1 MARVKRRGLLYL
13 VLTGTVMVVTGV
25 VITMALLI
33 NRGDCSGV
41 TPLAVCEDYT
51 SSIHWA
57 IPFFA
62 VGAFC
67 FVAAGLL
74 TVRLMIRG
82 AEDSTLRACTGE
94 STD

>member
-1 MARVKRRGLLYL
+1 VKQRELLYL
-13 VLTGTVMVVTGV
+13 VLLGTVMVVTGV
-25 VITMALLI
+25 GITMALLI

-41 TPLAVCEDYT
+41 TSLTVCEDYT

-57 IPFFA
+57 IPVFA
-62 VGAFC
+62 IGALC

-74 TVRLMIRG
+74 TVRLMIKKG
-82 AEDSTLRACTGE
+82 QGPHSPALFTGE